1 MGCWL
6 MRLGRCDDA
15 SWLWS
20 DRTEKKN
27 QTKRNETTK
36 SCKGL
41 RRDYDYDY
49 PVWWPK
55 NDAKT
60 KTKSP
65 ADGKFASFQLCSSGN
80 CDTMRC
86 DAMLM
91 AWINFNAFLH
101 PLGDLENFKE
111 FE

>member
-1 MGCWL
+1 

-20 DRTEKKN
+20 NRTEKK
-27 QTKRNETTK
+27 TKPNETK
-36 SCKGL
+36 QQ
-41 RRDYDYDY
+41 RAARDFGETMTTTTIRFVGQKAMPRPKLKAQRMASS
-49 PVWWPK
+49 PVF
-55 NDAKT
+55 NYVAVAT
-60 KTKSP
+60 
-65 ADGKFASFQLCSSGN
+65 AI
-80 CDTMRC
+80 RC